1 MEAEQKD
8 VVFVD
13 IYNMIYRAYHGNQTK
28 LTSPSGL
35 PTGAIYTTLKMLQ
48 KIPQQYNIEYALAV
62 FDGGKDNFRKELD
75 SEYKANRKPMPDD
88 LIVQMPYIKRAMEL
102 LGWPMMQAQEVEAD
116 DVIGT
121 MALRAAAKGFNVY
134 IISSDKDFR
143 QLVSSNISIVD
154 TMQDVCY
161 DRATVIEK
169 MGVTPENVTAYLA
182 LLGDESDNV
191 KGVEGIGKGTAAKL
205 LNQYGSLNEL
215 IKNKDQV
222 KNKVGDNLRLAIENG
237 QLQKSLDLVTLKT
250 DLDIKITS
258 KDVKIKPVA
267 QQGWLDFCTE
277 MNFKSFLKNQPSP

>member
-1 MEAEQKD
+1 MEMEQKD

-13 IYNMIYRAYHGNQTK
+13 IYNMMYRAYHGNQTNMK
-28 LTSPSGL
+28 NPGGM
-35 PTGAIYTTLKMLQ
+35 PTGAIYTTIRMLQ

-62 FDGGKDNFRKELD
+62 FDGGGDNFRKALD
-75 SEYKANRKPMPDD
+75 AEYKANRKPMPDD
-88 LIVQMPYIKRAMEL
+88 LKIQMPYIKRAMEL
-102 LGWPMMQAQEVEAD
+102 LGWPMMQAKEVEAD

-121 MALRAAAKGFNVY
+121 MALRAEAKGFKVY

-143 QLVSSNISIVD
+143 QLVSNNISIVD
-154 TMQDVCY
+154 TMKDVCY

-169 MGVTPENVTAYLA
+169 MEVTPENVRAYLA
-182 LLGDESDNV
+182 LLGDASDNV
-191 KGVEGIGKGTAAKL
+191 KGVDGIGSGTAIKL
-205 LNQYGSLNEL
+205 LNQYGSLEEL

-222 KNKVGDNLRLAIENG
+222 KNKVGENLRLAIENG

-258 KDVKIKPVA
+258 KDVKMKPVE